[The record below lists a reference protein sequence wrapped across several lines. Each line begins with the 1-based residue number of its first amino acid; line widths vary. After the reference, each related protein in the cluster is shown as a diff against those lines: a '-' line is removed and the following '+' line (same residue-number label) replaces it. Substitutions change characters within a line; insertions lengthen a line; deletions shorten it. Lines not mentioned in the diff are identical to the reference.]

1 MSTLSPVLYNLAQA
15 QSAGQNPLLGLLP
28 MVLIFAI
35 FYVVLFMPMRKR
47 QKALAQVIEG
57 LKKGDR
63 VVTNGGIYGE
73 VVAVDGPT
81 LILKVADNVKMKFA
95 KSAVAGLETEA
106 DKGGKA

>member
-1 MSTLSPVLYNLAQA
+1 MSTLSPVLYTLAQA

-35 FYVVLFMPMRKR
+35 FYVVLFLPMRKR

-95 KSAVAGLETEA
+95 KSAVASLETEA

>member
-1 MSTLSPVLYNLAQA
+1 MSTLSPFFLLAQS
-15 QSAGQNPLLGLLP
+15 QSGSSQLLGLLP
-28 MVLIFAI
+28 MVVIFGI
-35 FYVVLFMPMRKR
+35 FYVLLILPMRKR
-47 QKALAQVIEG
+47 QKALQQVVEA

-73 VVAVDGPT
+73 VVAVDGAT
-81 LILKVADNVKMKFA
+81 VILKVADNVKMKFA